1 MNQSDML
8 LQMVYSMVQSAQSTR
23 PTQAAQTQ
31 NNGTQKSDDG
41 KDFQTLLEEKRTEL
55 DGQTVEQPVENGEEP
70 KDDVPADVLAQAP
83 ADRTARLEL
92 IDATAALAEEVI
104 EQEGQLTVAK
114 LAVNGQDLL
123 RIGLPQGP
131 QIGALLHRMLE
142 QVLDGV
148 LPNERQTLLDA
159 LEREVTKMP

>member
-1 MNQSDML
+1 M
-8 LQMVYSMVQSAQSTR
+8 
-23 PTQAAQTQ
+23 
-31 NNGTQKSDDG
+31 
-41 KDFQTLLEEKRTEL
+41 
-55 DGQTVEQPVENGEEP
+55 
-70 KDDVPADVLAQAP
+70 
-83 ADRTARLEL
+83 
-92 IDATAALAEEVI
+92 IDATAALAEKII

-123 RIGLPQGP
+123 RLGVPQGP
-131 QIGALLHRMLE
+131 QVGALLHRLLE